1 MASGTEKLVML
12 YEAQNNDVLRKLR
25 QIEKSQKKA
34 FDNKNVSRF
43 NRSMQASATKG
54 ARLKTAF
61 AQAGRS
67 VSAMQGPLGAIS
79 GRFSSMA
86 SSLTRV
92 NPAVAAFGIGIAGLS
107 VVSAKAL
114 KAFEGFETQSLKLDA
129 VLKATGFSAGRTAQ
143 QLENLAQGV
152 GYDTLAGT
160 TGARD
165 AITQLLTFR
174 SITGETFDRTI
185 QLSQDLAAVGF
196 GTLESSA
203 VQLGKALEDPAN
215 GLSALR
221 RVGVSFSQSQRDLI
235 NNFVKT
241 GQVAQAQNVILD
253 AVESQVGGAGVAA
266 GSGLA
271 GAYDGLAEATQILL
285 ERWGRQ
291 IAEATNLRGGIL
303 GIADAINRVNEAA
316 KPTASL
322 PDLNEQIGAARERL
336 ELERRSAETT
346 ILPSWVDGVADAEA
360 QLHKLERRRQE
371 IWRKI
376 DQDSIDA
383 FHAKQKGIAAQQE
396 LANQR
401 VEAVV
406 AAQEKLISNAAKTPL
421 QRQIDLNLST
431 AGVTA
436 DSDAG
441 QRVIEVTRRAF
452 ELSKGE
458 TKARAA
464 AASAAGNQADQVHQ
478 VIEALQLERQQI
490 AMNDVERRISNELT
504 SAGAGATALQRA
516 EIEKL
521 TRANAQLVYEQEQAA
536 EMAGFMGQN
545 IASQFQLITGQIETG
560 NRALDT
566 FIQNLANA
574 AIQAAVF
581 GEGPFGKFFGGSSSG
596 GGGLMSFLGKF
607 GGFFKDGGNL
617 GAGRWG
623 IAGEAGPELI
633 RGPASVTPMRPM
645 AGAGGLTVSVAP
657 SRFFDVVVRDLAGN
671 VVQHAAPSIVSAGAQ
686 AGAALVQKNFGR
698 MQSQAHM
705 ASGA

>member
-12 YEAQNNDVLRKLR
+12 YEAQNKDVLRKLR

-54 ARLKTAF
+54 ARLKTTF

-143 QLENLAQGV
+143 QLEELAQGV

-165 AITQLLTFR
+165 AIAQLLTFR

-185 QLSQDLAAVGF
+185 KLSQDLAAVGF

-203 VQLGKALEDPAN
+203 VQLGKALEDPAT

-271 GAYDGLAEATQILL
+271 GAYDSLSEATQILL
-285 ERWGRQ
+285 ERWGAQ
-291 IAEATNLRGGIL
+291 ISEATGLREAIL
-303 GIADAINRVNEAA
+303 GIADAVNRVNEAA
-316 KPTASL
+316 GS
-322 PDLNEQIGAARERL
+322 AATLSAVNQNIEKVHERISFYRGRDDMRDSSRERKLQFYQAKLRDLRKQQNALLRELDHQRKQETHAHLAGL
-336 ELERRSAETT
+336 E
-346 ILPSWVDGVADAEA
+346 
-360 QLHKLERRRQE
+360 
-371 IWRKI
+371 
-376 DQDSIDA
+376 
-383 FHAKQKGIAAQQE
+383 AQQE

-607 GGFFKDGGNL
+607 GGFFKNGGNL

-645 AGAGGLTVSVAP
+645 AGAGALTVSVAP